1 MLRTP
6 TPFPFSGSTC
16 YFDDQNDDGQDVV
29 EKARIQR
36 YNGDGTALISIESC
50 RFPGEVAS
58 GNRTIDLDRLRETEQ
73 PVSRS
78 VVTPARRRRARR

>member
-1 MLRTP
+1 MLRTSAS
-6 TPFPFSGSTC
+6 FPHVGSFC

-36 YNGDGTALISIESC
+36 NNGDGTALISIESR

-73 PVSRS
+73 PVSQS

>member
-6 TPFPFSGSTC
+6 TLFPFSGSTC
-16 YFDDQNDDGQDVV
+16 YFDDQDADGHDTI

-36 YNGDGTALISIESC
+36 DNGDGTALISIDS
-50 RFPGEVAS
+50 RRYPGEVAS
-58 GNRTIDLDRLRETEQ
+58 GNRTISFDLLRETEQ
-73 PVSRS
+73 PISRS